1 MESLH
6 TPALALSMLAAA
18 LLTMGL
24 LHIAR
29 RESFPGAE
37 HGSLRI
43 SGRRMKWV
51 WGIALL
57 TAFIAGG
64 PEILATTEGS
74 EARIVATGERPAA
87 AAEQQSVRSW
97 SIRIASYTHSGS
109 ETRNS
114 SGEVNQRTDRTAVRA
129 PVWLPFLLMLY
140 WIVVVRPE
148 LRSRR
153 YGLTTERKATL
164 V

>member
-1 MESLH
+1 TPTWKSRTSTSPRGGHTRRSIGRWPSSESRPATLRQCRHPSAIRGEGMESLH

-64 PEILATTEGS
+64 PEILATTERS
-74 EARIVATGERPAA
+74 E
-87 AAEQQSVRSW
+87 
-97 SIRIASYTHSGS
+97 
-109 ETRNS
+109 
-114 SGEVNQRTDRTAVRA
+114 
-129 PVWLPFLLMLY
+129 
-140 WIVVVRPE
+140 
-148 LRSRR
+148 
-153 YGLTTERKATL
+153 
-164 V
+164 

>member
-1 MESLH
+1 SLH

-57 TAFIAGG
+57 TAFIACG
-64 PEILATTEGS
+64 PEILATTERS
-74 EARIVATGERPAA
+74 EARIVATEERPAA

-97 SIRIASYTHSGS
+97 SIRIASYARSGS
-109 ETRNS
+109 ETRS

-129 PVWLPFLLMLY
+129 PVWLPFVLMLY